1 MTKTNFNFVVLN
13 GKDNVAVALEEI
25 PSEVTVLITDPTG
38 DYEIIVK
45 DTIQFGHKFAIKTIN
60 NADYVFKYGEV
71 IGRSMVKIE
80 PGEHVHIHNIE
91 GNRGRGDQIGQN
103 K

>member
-13 GKDNVAVALEEI
+13 RKDNVAVALEEI

-38 DYEIIVK
+38 DYEIRVK

-60 NADYVFKYGEV
+60 HADYVLKYGEV
-71 IGRSMVKIE
+71 IGRSMRKIE
-80 PGEHVHIHNIE
+80 PGEHVHIHNLE

-103 K
+103 Q